1 MAKNFKD
8 YTRNSIHLILDSID
22 FRVKESSKFISE
34 HDPNDEDYEY
44 HVGRKE
50 ALEITRNQINKFFGD
65 GIL

>member
-8 YTRNSIHLILDSID
+8 YTRNSIYLILDSID
-22 FRVKESSKFISE
+22 FRINESTKFINE
-34 HDPNDEDYEY
+34 HDPNDDDYEY

-50 ALEITRNQINKFFGD
+50 GLEVTKRQINRFFGD